1 MPLLRHTKKRFL
13 LYPIY
18 EIANFFT
25 KRVKQSKNAHACRIS
40 TPPTRGYRYP
50 IRRGS
55 GLFIFFRAFGDA
67 SNSVCSKS
75 SSHAFLCR
83 NYHIINA
90 KRWDV
95 SEAQSVLL

>member
-40 TPPTRGYRYP
+40 TPRQGVSISDKAWEWTVY
-50 IRRGS
+50 
-55 GLFIFFRAFGDA
+55 FFVWRLAMPVD
-67 SNSVCSKS
+67 
-75 SSHAFLCR
+75 R
-83 NYHIINA
+83 
-90 KRWDV
+90 
-95 SEAQSVLL
+95 